1 MALAQPPRFH
11 ASERVEHLRYGG
23 YPLLGVLAVSLLW
36 RLPSWWDPPWV
47 NDEGTYFAVAQAMAH
62 GYRLYADVWENKP
75 PGLYL
80 LYTAVYHLFGV
91 SLLAVRLLSTLAV
104 AVIVILTFCLACRVA
119 GRIASLTAALLCG
132 LLFGVP
138 FLEGTT
144 GNAEVFLA
152 ALTASAAYLVV
163 VRKCTATAGAV
174 VGIACLFKSV
184 AVFDSIALLIW
195 LVAQH
200 QRGVWR
206 YAAAGS
212 GVIAATLVVTAFQGI
227 LPAMLT
233 DAFWYDLAYVGQGNG
248 GNLPWLLIIK
258 VVALAIGS
266 YRLRRAP
273 FPYIWLLYA
282 AAGVLLSGRFF
293 GHYLLQAVTPLCL
306 TLATVRDW
314 PPVPAKRVLWA
325 LPLVIAAGAAL
336 SALGGYALQ
345 ASGHASILA
354 ERLQYYSNF
363 TRYALGTESYCVYR
377 GQLDDH
383 VNRNLLVAGAVR
395 RTPYGTLL
403 VWGNAPWIYVLSERL
418 PATPYTSALRMPEI
432 PGEVASLRRS
442 IRDGR
447 PVAVVVVQPADPSL
461 GMAAVD
467 LVRRYRRAWSYGG
480 AVVYVRTR

>member
-11 ASERVEHLRYGG
+11 ASERVDHLRYGG

-91 SLLAVRLLSTLAV
+91 SLLVMRLLSTLAV
-104 AVIVILTFCLACRVA
+104 AAVVILTFCLACRIT

-152 ALTASAAYLVV
+152 ALTAAAAYLVV
-163 VRKCTATAGAV
+163 GRKHAATAGAV

-200 QRGVWR
+200 ECGVWR

-212 GVIAATLVVTAFQGI
+212 GVIAATLAVAAFQGI

-273 FPYIWLLYA
+273 LPYIWLLYA
-282 AAGVLLSGRFF
+282 TAGVLLSGHFF
-293 GHYLLQAVTPLCL
+293 GHYLLQAVAPLCL
-306 TLATVRDW
+306 TLATVLDRSS
-314 PPVPAKRVLWA
+314 VLTKRALWA
-325 LPLVIAAGAAL
+325 LPLLLAMGAAL
-336 SALGGYALQ
+336 SALGGYALV
-345 ASGHASILA
+345 ASGRGSILA

-363 TRYALGTESYCVYR
+363 TRYALGTESYHVYR

-383 VNRNLLVAGAVR
+383 VNRTLVVSGAIR

-418 PATPYTSALRMPEI
+418 PATPYTSALRTPQI

-442 IRDGR
+442 IRDAR
-447 PVAVVVVQPADPSL
+447 PTAVVVVWPVDPSL
-461 GMAAVD
+461 GTAALD
-467 LVRRYRRAWSYGG
+467 LVRRYRRAWSYDG
-480 AVVYVRTR
+480 AVIYVKIR

>member
-1 MALAQPPRFH
+1 MALAQPLRSH
-11 ASERVEHLRYGG
+11 ASERVEHLRHGG

-47 NDEGTYFAVAQAMAH
+47 NDEGTYFTVAQAMSH

-91 SLLAVRLLSTLAV
+91 SLLVVRLLSTLAV
-104 AVIVILTFCLACRVA
+104 AVVVILTFCLACRVA

-132 LLFGVP
+132 LLFGLP

-163 VRKCTATAGAV
+163 GRKHTATAGAI

-184 AVFDSIALLIW
+184 AVFDAIALLIW
-195 LVAQH
+195 LAAQH

-212 GVIAATLVVTAFQGI
+212 GVIAATLAVAAVQGI

-248 GNLPWLLIIK
+248 GNLPWLLVIK

-306 TLATVRDW
+306 TLATVLDRR
-314 PPVPAKRVLWA
+314 PMLAKRGLWA
-325 LPLVIAAGAAL
+325 LPLVMAAGAAL
-336 SALGGYALQ
+336 SALGGYALETG
-345 ASGHASILA
+345 GHESILA

-363 TRYALGTESYCVYR
+363 TRYALGTESSHVYR

-383 VNRNLLVAGAVR
+383 VSRTLLVAGAIR
-395 RTPYGTLL
+395 RTPPGTLL
-403 VWGNAPWIYVLSERL
+403 VWGNAPWIYALSRRL
-418 PATPYTSALRMPEI
+418 PATPYTSALRTPEV
-432 PGEVASLRRS
+432 PGEVTSLRRS

-447 PVAVVVVQPADPSL
+447 PMDVVVVQPADPSL
-461 GMAAVD
+461 GTAALD

>member
-248 GNLPWLLIIK
+248 GNLPSLLIIK

-314 PPVPAKRVLWA
+314 PPVPAKRILWA

-383 VNRNLLVAGAVR
+383 VNRNLLVARAVR

>member
-80 LYTAVYHLFGV
+80 LYIAVYHLFGV

-248 GNLPWLLIIK
+248 GNLPSLLIIK

-314 PPVPAKRVLWA
+314 PPVPAKRILWA

>member
-80 LYTAVYHLFGV
+80 LYIAVYHLFGV

-314 PPVPAKRVLWA
+314 PPVPAKRILWA